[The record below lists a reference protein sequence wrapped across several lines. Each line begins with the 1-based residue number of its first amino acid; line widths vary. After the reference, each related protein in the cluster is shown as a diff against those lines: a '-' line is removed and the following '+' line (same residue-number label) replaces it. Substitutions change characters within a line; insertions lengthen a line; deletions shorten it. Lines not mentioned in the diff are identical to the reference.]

1 VTSQIF
7 EAEKDINSLLSHF
20 NQSNKSTPKHIYL
33 VFDQDI
39 NTIQERDDE
48 IQEERERANGDIP
61 FLDYSPLLGG
71 SPDTTPN
78 VISTSTDISTV
89 SSFPASTPDQQ
100 IEALWEKVAPSK
112 NGSGDDLSSDD
123 FNSDDMPTLEARIT
137 VSPAPDPT
145 PAPAPA
151 PASIPSK
158 LIDLNILVDLTF
170 LLAFAPAPPTKP
182 PLKSILKRK
191 RQVEVTISSD
201 DDDNRSDLDD
211 GGKELPGDGD
221 YRPGNRRRGNRG
233 QFKKARTE

>member
-1 VTSQIF
+1 VTSQIL

-20 NQSNKSTPKHIYL
+20 NQSNRSTPKHIYL

-48 IQEERERANGDIP
+48 IQDERERADEDIP
-61 FLDYSPLLGG
+61 FLDYSPPVGG

-78 VISTSTDISTV
+78 VISISTDTSTA
-89 SSFPASTPDQQ
+89 SSFPASTPNRQ
-100 IEALWEKVAPSK
+100 IEALWEKVAPLK
-112 NGSGDDLSSDD
+112 NGSGDDLNSDD

-145 PAPAPA
+145 PDP
-151 PASIPSK
+151 IPSK

-170 LLAFAPAPPTKP
+170 LLAFASAPPTKP

-221 YRPGNRRRGNRG
+221 YRPGNRSIRRDNRG